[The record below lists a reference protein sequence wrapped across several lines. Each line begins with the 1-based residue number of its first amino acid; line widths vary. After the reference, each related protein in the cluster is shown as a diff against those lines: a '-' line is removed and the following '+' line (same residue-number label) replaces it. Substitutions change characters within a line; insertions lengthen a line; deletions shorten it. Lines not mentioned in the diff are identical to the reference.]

1 MIRNLIGTVLA
12 VLLVITPGWGVADT
26 SDYIWNQQF
35 TKKMALA
42 EKGDQTAQYEV
53 GKMLQK
59 GQGTP
64 VNMGEAFKWFNKAAD
79 QGHVRAGYKLGYMY
93 HRGEGVTK
101 NNDKAF
107 QWIKKAANEDYAPAM
122 FYLGQLYASGA
133 GTGKDLRQAL
143 SWYQKANAK
152 GYHPAKAAVSAIKQQ
167 IADNAASAEA
177 PAPAAP
183 VQQAS
188 AAPVQ
193 AARPA
198 AAPAK
203 PKAQPKQ
210 AASNADTLAS
220 LLGSTWKRE
229 GKPAAEFPSE
239 TTSCSEK
246 RKRIICSS
254 KEIEVKESYGTV
266 TYKIEAMIGNF
277 KGAEFSNQYRK
288 NVTLIFP
295 KDPENT
301 KAKIP
306 IEYGPQQPQLMRC
319 KFDGQDGFTCT
330 TQDKK
335 VLSFKKS

>member
-1 MIRNLIGTVLA
+1 MFRNCIKNLIGTVMA
-12 VLLVITPGWGVADT
+12 AMLVMTPCVGVADT

-53 GKMLQK
+53 GNMLQK

-64 VNMGEAFKWFNKAAD
+64 VDLAKAFKWFNKAAD
-79 QGHVRAGYKLGYMY
+79 QGNIRAGYKLGYMY
-93 HRGEGVTK
+93 HRGDGVTK

-133 GTGKDLRQAL
+133 GTNKDLRQAL
-143 SWYQKANAK
+143 SWYQKASAK
-152 GYHPAKAAVSAIKQQ
+152 GYYPAKAAVKATKQHIAESAPPPPV
-167 IADNAASAEA
+167 AA
-177 PAPAAP
+177 PAP

-188 AAPVQ
+188 AVRPV
-193 AARPA
+193 AV
-198 AAPAK
+198 AK
-203 PKAQPKQ
+203 PSSPPKK
-210 AASNADTLAS
+210 AASDADPLS
-220 LLGSTWKRE
+220 FLLGSTWKRD
-229 GKPAAEFPSE
+229 GKPAAEFPSQA
-239 TTSCSEK
+239 TACSEK
-246 RKRIICSS
+246 RKRIICNS
-254 KEIEVKESYGTV
+254 KEIEAKESYGTV

-277 KGAEFSNQYRK
+277 KGNEFSNQYRK

-295 KDPENT
+295 KDPDNA

-306 IEYGPQQPQLMRC
+306 IEYGPQQPKLMRC
-319 KFDGQDGFTCT
+319 KFDGKDSISCT
-330 TQDKK
+330 TPDKK